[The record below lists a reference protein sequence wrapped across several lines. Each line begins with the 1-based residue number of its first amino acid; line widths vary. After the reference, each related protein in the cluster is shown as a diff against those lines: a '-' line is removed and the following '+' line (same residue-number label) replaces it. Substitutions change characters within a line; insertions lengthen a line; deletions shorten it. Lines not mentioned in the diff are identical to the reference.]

1 MTRDQRRTE
10 CDRLRE
16 QHPNTSRYISYHGA
30 ERYRVS
36 FYDKTTQRLVAQY
49 DLTDAQSAIEAGSV
63 AQ

>member
-1 MTRDQRRTE
+1 MTRDERRTE

-36 FYDKTTQRLVAQY
+36 FYDKVTQQLVAQY
-49 DLTDAQSAIEAGSV
+49 DLTDAQSAIEVGGEA
-63 AQ
+63 